1 MYRKAKRQTTTA
13 YQEQTTTRVRESY
26 ILKRKQLQTMKFF
39 HRPVEARGHGEKD
52 HKEGRT
58 TEN

>member
-1 MYRKAKRQTTTA
+1 
-13 YQEQTTTRVRESY
+13 
-26 ILKRKQLQTMKFF
+26 MKFF

-58 TEN
+58 TENWSFPTVVLGKTLENPLDSKEIKPVNFKGN